1 MFEFVL
7 YQTLPFRALNTQA
20 MAKKPIP
27 TEANPHPATS
37 SYLKA
42 PSAINESPTIIII
55 KVAHAKT
62 VFLFIPIIVFRLVV
76 ISNIVK
82 NQGITPLENDFITRT
97 GKLFLFLSLQ
107 HQEVKPNRGYFE
119 NSISR
124 SVFFLR

>member
-1 MFEFVL
+1 M
-7 YQTLPFRALNTQA
+7 
-20 MAKKPIP
+20 P

-62 VFLFIPIIVFRLVV
+62 VFLFIPIVVFRFVV
-76 ISNIVK
+76 LSNIVK
-82 NQGITPLENDFITRT
+82 NQRITPLENDFIART